1 MTDFI
6 YRKNYPEQRAMG
18 RKREKVRRTL
28 RDKGILPPY
37 NSTNIT
43 PEQQQI
49 LDQISRNDFSY
60 WDTVKNPNLVRTH
73 EQMKRK
79 DFAPYPTKEEI
90 IFYRA
95 KMNARKRKLEF
106 NLELSDIVVPQF
118 CCYLGVELLYDRKD
132 YRSQYY
138 FSVDRID
145 SSKGYIKGNI
155 QVISKLANTM
165 KNNATH
171 EQLVTFARNVLK
183 EHDGL
188 ILIDVKDLMDDMDK
202 IMIESYEKLKK

>member
-6 YRKNYPEQRAMG
+6 YRKHFPEKRALG
-18 RKREKVRRTL
+18 RKREKIRRTL
-28 RDKGILPPY
+28 RNRGILPPY
-37 NSTNIT
+37 QSTNVS
-43 PEQQQI
+43 PEQQEI
-49 LDQISRNDFSY
+49 LDQINRNDFSY
-60 WDTVKNPNLVRTH
+60 WDSIKNPKLVRTK

-79 DFAPYPTKEEI
+79 EFSSFPTKEEI

-95 KMNARKRKLEF
+95 KFNARKRKLEF
-106 NLELSDIVVPQF
+106 DLELSDIVVPTL

-132 YRSQYY
+132 YRNQHY

-165 KNNATH
+165 KNNATY
-171 EQLVTFARNVLK
+171 EQLLTFANN
-183 EHDGL
+183 
-188 ILIDVKDLMDDMDK
+188 IIK
-202 IMIESYEKLKK
+202 IYDRQNS

>member
-37 NSTNIT
+37 ESTNVT

-60 WDTVKNPNLVRTH
+60 WDSIKNPNLVRK
-73 EQMKRK
+73 QPQKNK
-79 DFAPYPTKEEI
+79 FVSYPSKEEI
-90 IFYRA
+90 IFHRA
-95 KMNARKRKLEF
+95 KMNARKRGLEF

-132 YRSQYY
+132 HKSQHYY
-138 FSVDRID
+138 SVDRID

-165 KNNATH
+165 KNNATV
-171 EQLVTFARNVLK
+171 EQLVAFAHNVLK
-183 EHDGL
+183 EHTS
-188 ILIDVKDLMDDMDK
+188 
-202 IMIESYEKLKK
+202 E

>member
-37 NSTNIT
+37 QSTNVT
-43 PEQQQI
+43 PEQQEI

-60 WDTVKNPNLVRTH
+60 WDTIKNPNLVRK
-73 EQMKRK
+73 QAQKNK
-79 DFAPYPTKEEI
+79 FVPYPTKEQI

-95 KMNARKRKLEF
+95 KMNARKRGWEF
-106 NLELSDIVVPQF
+106 DLELSDIVVPTH

-132 YRSQYY
+132 HRSQCY

-165 KNNATH
+165 KNNATE
-171 EQLVTFARNVLK
+171 EQLLNFAKNVLK
-183 EHDGL
+183 EHSS
-188 ILIDVKDLMDDMDK
+188 K
-202 IMIESYEKLKK
+202 

>member
-1 MTDFI
+1 
-6 YRKNYPEQRAMG
+6 
-18 RKREKVRRTL
+18 
-28 RDKGILPPY
+28 
-37 NSTNIT
+37 
-43 PEQQQI
+43 
-49 LDQISRNDFSY
+49 
-60 WDTVKNPNLVRTH
+60 
-73 EQMKRK
+73 
-79 DFAPYPTKEEI
+79 
-90 IFYRA
+90 
-95 KMNARKRKLEF
+95 MNARKRKLEF

-188 ILIDVKDLMDDMDK
+188 ILIDAKDLMDDMDK
-202 IMIESYEKLKK
+202 IMIESYEK

>member
-37 NSTNIT
+37 ESTNVT

-60 WDTVKNPNLVRTH
+60 WDSIKNPNLVRK
-73 EQMKRK
+73 QPQKNK
-79 DFAPYPTKEEI
+79 FVSYPSKEEI
-90 IFYRA
+90 IFHRA
-95 KMNARKRKLEF
+95 KMNARKRGLEF
-106 NLELSDIVVPQF
+106 KLELSDIVVPQF

-132 YRSQYY
+132 HKSQHYY
-138 FSVDRID
+138 SVDRID

-165 KNNATH
+165 KNNATV
-171 EQLVTFARNVLK
+171 EQLVAFAHNVLK
-183 EHDGL
+183 EHTS
-188 ILIDVKDLMDDMDK
+188 
-202 IMIESYEKLKK
+202 E